1 MPKWYVHIDE
11 TGSFTA
17 GTAGAVV
24 GLLTRGDGPAALTD
38 SLRATWRAEAP
49 EVPWPPHA
57 TVLRQPLAWAAW
69 SAPGHRPD
77 LAAAAAAL
85 DHSLSSLPAW
95 EMARDRLRLGR
106 LPATPIDMLDATAR
120 CRLPAAYATLAR
132 RSAEVQ
138 EFAKQL
144 LITVAEGGGAWVV
157 SATADTASE
166 TTDTPQDAD
175 RYLGQLELL
184 LRRATDAVLA
194 MERPGV
200 HELRVRV
207 LTRHVLDPVLNQPVL
222 FNMRHLNT
230 ACANASGSADRCSRM
245 ERSDGVVTVRL
256 VTDAAQAFDEDLLP
270 GFVLAD
276 SLANRMY
283 GVLRRFDCRI
293 DEWCNRLDAAC
304 GVPCRLPDHPSIP
317 HRLPLTAADGPPH
330 IWLEGV
336 RAGRISSSDPKALSP
351 LISQV
356 AWTREQAVRWAAYI
370 AGPTPIGN

>member
-17 GTAGAVV
+17 GTSGAVV
-24 GLLTRGDGPAALTD
+24 GLLTRGEGPAALTD

-69 SAPGHRPD
+69 AAPGHRPD

-85 DHSLSSLPAW
+85 DQALSDLPAW
-95 EMARDRLRLGR
+95 AEARESLSRGR
-106 LPATPIDMLDATAR
+106 LPPTPIGMLDTAAR
-120 CRLPAAYATLAR
+120 CRMPTAYATLAR
-132 RSAEVQ
+132 RSAQ
-138 EFAKQL
+138 IQDFAKSL
-144 LITVAEGGGAWVV
+144 LSSVAQSGHAWVV
-157 SATADTASE
+157 SAAASE
-166 TTDTPQDAD
+166 TSEAPAGAD

-256 VTDAAQAFDEDLLP
+256 VTDAAQAFDEELLP

-283 GVLRRFDCRI
+283 SVLRRFECRI

-304 GVPCRLPDHPSIP
+304 GVPCRLPDHPTIP

-330 IWLEGV
+330 LWLEDV